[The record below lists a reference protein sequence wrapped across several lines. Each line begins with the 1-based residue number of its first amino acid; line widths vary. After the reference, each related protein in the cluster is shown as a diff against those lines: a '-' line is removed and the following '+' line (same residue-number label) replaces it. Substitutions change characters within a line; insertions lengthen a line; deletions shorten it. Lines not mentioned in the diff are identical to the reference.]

1 MLIFIKAFIY
11 IFYQFFKFQLSLISK
26 TKKKIKEIESIKKH
40 LISEEKTKGKNKK
53 NILLISFVHQPG
65 YIYTDCLIVSSLNGT
80 GVKPAI
86 ASKVIQAISPPSEE
100 TFSFRNEVLST
111 P

>member
-26 TKKKIKEIESIKKH
+26 PKKKIKEIESIKKH
-40 LISEEKTKGKNKK
+40 LTSGEKTKGKNKK

-65 YIYTDCLIVSSLNGT
+65 FIFSDCLLVSSLKKIFHCNVHGL
-80 GVKPAI
+80 VDQNDE
-86 ASKVIQAISPPSEE
+86 QAENFIHNRVYKKL
-100 TFSFRNEVLST
+100 FL
-111 P
+111 